1 MHTMPGQSK
10 EVDIRQPSR
19 APPGYVGARRSP
31 LAARRLPGHALVQG
45 YLRSATVGL
54 NASPGHL
61 LYSEPGQ
68 TSPFA
73 SAPE

>member
-19 APPGYVGARRSP
+19 APPGYVG
-31 LAARRLPGHALVQG
+31 ARRLPGHALVQG

-73 SAPE
+73 SALE